1 MPDLLLDELP
11 TRWAG
16 REIHPDFKP
25 MVWLANAYARGVP
38 EENPLAFAQ
47 HAILRFYKQPSDL
60 LASPDLTAD
69 AYKHLLEFFL
79 GGEAVATPSDPA
91 ETADSSPERA
101 FDYLCDA
108 PYIVAAFQQ
117 TYGIDL
123 TSEQIHWWR
132 FKALMGGLPGNCL
145 FCRII
150 QWRTADLT
158 ELSPGERRYYEE
170 MREKFALPPEV
181 KGGAARAVSVA
192 DHDAAFLA
200 RFRH

>member
-1 MPDLLLDELP
+1 MADLLLDELP

-16 REIHPDFKP
+16 REIYPDFKP

-38 EENPLAFAQ
+38 EKDPLPFAQ
-47 HAILRFYKQPSDL
+47 QAVLRFYKQPSDL
-60 LASPDLTAD
+60 LVSPARTAD

-79 GGEAVATPSDPA
+79 DGEMAATPA
-91 ETADSSPERA
+91 TAADSADGPGERSY
-101 FDYLCDA
+101 DYFCDA

-123 TSEQIHWWR
+123 TTEPIHWWR
-132 FKALMGGLPGNCL
+132 FKALMNGLPSECL
-145 FCRII
+145 FCRIVH
-150 QWRTADLT
+150 WRTADLT
-158 ELSPGERRYYEE
+158 ELSPGERRFYEE